1 MRGTGFVFE
10 LMERLFLPVFGSM
23 IRCAVGFRCAARGGG
38 IEHRMDLDNFFF
50 LDRSCSINR
59 AEWKRGLNVGAKQY
73 DSGARILSF
82 DHWGRDLGERCT
94 SSL

>member
-50 LDRSCSINR
+50 
-59 AEWKRGLNVGAKQY
+59 
-73 DSGARILSF
+73 F
-82 DHWGRDLGERCT
+82 
-94 SSL
+94 